1 MVNNEV
7 LNSTVSAV
15 SSFSDA
21 SFGWL
26 VGILSFVVI
35 LLTFFS
41 AFKFFRKFVIG
52 IVPTIGIIVIIFV
65 SKYIGASAGSGDLSP
80 AKWLC
85 YFVAFVVVSILIG
98 HILAKKSKIVREMFE
113 VEEEEKGK

>member
-1 MVNNEV
+1 MSLEMV
-7 LNSTVSAV
+7 NSTVSAV
-15 SSFSDA
+15 SSFSDV

-26 VGILSFVVI
+26 IGILAFIVI
-35 LLTFFS
+35 CLTLFFLLKS
-41 AFKFFRKFVIG
+41 FRKFVIG